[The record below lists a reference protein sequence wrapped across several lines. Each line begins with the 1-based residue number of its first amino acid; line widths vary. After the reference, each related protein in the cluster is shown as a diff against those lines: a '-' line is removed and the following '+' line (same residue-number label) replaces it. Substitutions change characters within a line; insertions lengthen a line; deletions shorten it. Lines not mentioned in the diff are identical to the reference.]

1 MEEKESN
8 KKIKIY
14 FTKTY
19 FFLGEY
25 IKGNIEIFTEK
36 VSIIS
41 EILIEIFVIESW
53 KVKENTDEEPKKMNN
68 KKRIVKFLPYLYK
81 IKNFKITDAGLI
93 LPKGKNL
100 IPFDFCFSEE
110 NNPVFEYPLPSK
122 RAYIR
127 YQFTATVET
136 SLGKYNSSLF
146 LCLVSRPI
154 INEDKILSKSVNMR
168 IKKWKMF
175 GKGETIFKVM
185 LPENNFKYDSKCK
198 VTIDID
204 NTKGK
209 ANTKEYRIK
218 FIRKIIFKDN
228 MSNTKYTDE
237 CFIKRDSKPAV
248 VNMGQTGQFEYEL
261 TFKEKN
267 IDRYNYT
274 DELNPYNNQLENIN
288 FFMPTVHGT
297 IISCDYEIK
306 VTLYFDCFVAYAD
319 RPRIIMPIYLV
330 HQSPMDY
337 QLEIQEQIEYENA
350 LQKSIDQSK
359 KEKIKKEKR
368 KKENK
373 INNLIDNKISIND
386 NIKNYEDNYNL
397 IDNKISINDNNNN
410 IKNYED
416 NYNLIDNKI
425 PINDNNNIKNKDNN
439 YNLIDNKLIMN
450 NIIENKIEKNN
461 NIIGNKE
468 KINNNNL
475 KDNKNEIKKNNNNLN
490 VKKEIAQNNIEN
502 DSDEDDEDEEDD
514 DNVPSLAF
522 INKAKEEK
530 RKKKLN
536 QMNNKNDK
544 YPLSNSQK
552 NIPLPSKEINEP
564 KLNNNNF
571 ENEKQKEGEGFSL
584 FD

>member
-1 MEEKESN
+1 MEEKKFN

-19 FFLGEY
+19 FYLGEY
-25 IKGNIEIFTEK
+25 IKGNIEIITEK
-36 VSIIS
+36 VSIVS

-53 KVKENTDEEPKKMNN
+53 KVKEKTDEEPKKMNN

-100 IPFDFCFSEE
+100 IPFDFRFSEE

-146 LCLVSRPI
+146 LCLISRPI

-168 IKKWKMF
+168 IKKWKIF

-204 NTKGK
+204 NTKLK

-228 MSNTKYTDE
+228 MGNTKYTDE
-237 CFIKRDSKPAV
+237 CFIIRDSKPAV

-267 IDRYNYT
+267 IYRYNYT

-319 RPRIIMPIYLV
+319 RPRIILPIYLV

-359 KEKIKKEKR
+359 KEKIEKEKR

-373 INNLIDNKISIND
+373 INNLIDNKIPLNVNK
-386 NIKNYEDNYNL
+386 NINL
-397 IDNKISINDNNNN
+397 IDNKIPINDNNN

-425 PINDNNNIKNKDNN
+425 PINVNNNIKNKDNN

-502 DSDEDDEDEEDD
+502 ESNEDDEDEEDD
-514 DNVPSLAF
+514 DNVPSFAF

-530 RKKKLN
+530 RKKQLN

-552 NIPLPSKEINEP
+552 NFPLPSKEINEP
-564 KLNNNNF
+564 KLNNNNL